1 MIQIDDAGSGS
12 LVGGTLIGMLRV
24 EDLDYY
30 KEIIPLN
37 YYSVPLFKEKKY
49 AESCVEIIKRGIKC
63 LNVRIDEPIYICQGY
78 MFDKARVYLHKQGY
92 RIISTKIYEPLQSI
106 IEEDFLD
113 YIIGLGMPMDYL
125 EYTKYPFHFH
135 KLLKWVFS
143 ERDTREKLCKTG
155 WKSWQKYKDIPL
167 NIYYDYLVTG
177 SYKCLKCGNN
187 IHTPCSIG
195 VIKFTT
201 NKDYFIYL
209 HESCCSFQ

>member
-12 LVGGTLIGMLRV
+12 LVGGTLIGIIRV

-37 YYSVPLFKEKKY
+37 YYNLPQFQEKKY
-49 AESCVEIIKRGIKC
+49 TESSVEIIKRGLKY
-63 LNVRIDEPIYICQGY
+63 LNVKIDEPIYICQGY
-78 MFDKARVYLHKQGY
+78 MFDKARVYLKKQGY
-92 RIISTKIYEPLQSI
+92 SVTSTRISEPLQSI

-143 ERDTREKLCKTG
+143 ERDTRENLCKTG

-167 NIYYDYLVTG
+167 QTYRDYLVTG
-177 SYKCLKCGNN
+177 SYRCLKCGNN
-187 IHTPCSIG
+187 INTPCNIG